1 MYVAHHRPSAL
12 SVSPTIVP
20 GMQVSLIIFFVSV
33 LLIYLVFINN
43 LTIQWSLVR
52 EAASVLLI
60 LFFHVLSM
68 LFFSE
73 EEW

>member
-1 MYVAHHRPSAL
+1 
-12 SVSPTIVP
+12 
-20 GMQVSLIIFFVSV
+20 MQVSLIIFFVSV